1 MIREFNYT
9 QRQRLAAGQIRI
21 ELVAAPEGGPSSF
34 NADLNLDGLPL
45 PPAAPVVIEAYRRN
59 AAMRFSWGTAGA
71 LQPPDNR
78 ELSAVD
84 YPPNFRVMIL
94 DPDGSR
100 RILALANR
108 IAPQGS
114 RDKAGG
120 AQELVHLIE
129 QDLGQ
134 EVWRLDF
141 GEPDDLPRLEVNQSI
156 DGISHAV
163 RHDPALRALIFPE
176 VMRAI
181 LTHAL
186 LVAGADPTH
195 TDGFW
200 HSWFGFVS
208 QFHRPE
214 CPTAAGFDPESEEYR
229 KALTQWID
237 DAVQAFAAARFFARD
252 HYALARR

>member
-9 QRQRLAAGQIRI
+9 QRRRLDAGKIRI
-21 ELVAAPEGGPSSF
+21 ELTAAPEGGVSGF
-34 NADLNLDGLPL
+34 DAELDLAGLGLPA
-45 PPAAPVVIEAYRRN
+45 AAPVVIEAYRRN

-114 RDKAGG
+114 RDKTGG

-141 GEPDDLPRLEVNQSI
+141 GVPDDLPRLEVNQSI

-163 RHDPALRALIFPE
+163 RHDPGLRALIFPE

-195 TDGFW
+195 TEGFW

-214 CPTAAGFDPESEEYR
+214 CPTAEGFDPESEEYR

-237 DAVQAFAAARFFARD
+237 EAVNAFTAARFPAREF
-252 HYALARR
+252 YALARR